1 MNYDAVIFDLFG
13 TLVDSASQ
21 EFVDE
26 SFRGPAAALGVDTGK
41 LAQAWLS
48 FRLERDEGR
57 YGSME
62 GDFRR
67 LCEILKITTD
77 AGSVEQFRKQRLDMY
92 RSTSPRPTVIN
103 TLNRLRSAGI
113 KVGLISDCGFELPA
127 IWDGLSLAP
136 HIDAKVFS
144 CLEGVRKP
152 DAKVYH
158 LVCERLSVRPSRC
171 LYVGDGGSRELT
183 GALEVGMQPV
193 LIRVGYE
200 SHMDAFRE
208 DALKWKGPVIS
219 DISEV
224 LEHVGLNGADK
235 S

>member
-1 MNYDAVIFDLFG
+1 MNYEAVIFDLFG

-41 LAQAWLS
+41 LAKAWLS

-57 YGSME
+57 YGSTE

-67 LCEILKITTD
+67 LCEILELRPDQKSI
-77 AGSVEQFRKQRLDMY
+77 EQFKQQRLDMY
-92 RSTSPRPTVIN
+92 RSTKPRATVLD
-103 TLNRLRSAGI
+103 TLARLRASKI
-113 KVGLISDCGFELPA
+113 KIGLISDCGFELPGV
-127 IWDGLSLAP
+127 WDGLSLAP

-152 DAKVYH
+152 DPRIYH
-158 LVCERLSVRPSRC
+158 LACERLGVQPARC

-183 GALEVGMQPV
+183 GALAVGMHPV
-193 LIRVGYE
+193 LIRVDYE
-200 SHMDAFRE
+200 RHMDPYRA
-208 DALKWKGPVIS
+208 DAMEWTGPVIA

-224 LEHVGLNGADK
+224 LRHVGVG
-235 S
+235 